1 MNGNVLLVEDE
12 PLMRQLI
19 VDYLHGENITVIEA
33 GNGEEA
39 LLRFAAEPVALV
51 ILDIMMPK
59 LDGYSVCRSIR
70 ERSDVMIIML
80 TARSAEDDKL
90 LGYDLGADDYM
101 TKPFS
106 PKELTAKVKAL
117 LKRAELLAAA
127 SAAASSAGDGS
138 DAGAGVIAL
147 DGLMIKEASH
157 EVKVDGEE
165 LTLSPKEY
173 DLLLYMYR
181 NRNIVLTRDMLL
193 NHVWGFDYFGDART
207 VDTHIKRLRQKL
219 GSKAELICTVRGNGY
234 QFKVKR

>member
-1 MNGNVLLVEDE
+1 
-12 PLMRQLI
+12 MRQLI

-33 GNGEEA
+33 ANGEEA

-117 LKRAELLAAA
+117 LKRVELLAAA
-127 SAAASSAGDGS
+127 ASASTSKAGDGS
-138 DAGAGVIAL
+138 DASLITL
-147 DGLMIKEASH
+147 DGLTIKEASH

-234 QFKVKR
+234 QLKVKR

>member
-12 PLMRQLI
+12 PRMRQLI

-33 GNGEEA
+33 ANGEEA
-39 LLRFAAEPVALV
+39 LRRFAEENVALV

-59 LDGYSVCRSIR
+59 LDGYSVCKSIR
-70 ERSDVMIIML
+70 ERSDVMIVML

-90 LGYDLGADDYM
+90 QGYELGADDYM

-127 SAAASSAGDGS
+127 AALPAGD
-138 DAGAGVIAL
+138 AGMDGVIEL
-147 DGLMIKEASH
+147 DGLAIREASR
-157 EVKVDGEE
+157 EVAVEGEE

-173 DLLLYMYR
+173 DLLIYMYR

-219 GSKAELICTVRGNGY
+219 GGKAELICTVRGNGY

>member
-1 MNGNVLLVEDE
+1 MSGNVLLVEDE

-19 VDYLHGENITVIEA
+19 VDYLHGENIKVIEA
-33 GNGEEA
+33 ANGEEA
-39 LLRFAAEPVALV
+39 LLRFGAESVALV

-127 SAAASSAGDGS
+127 SASTNTDGQ
-138 DAGAGVIAL
+138 DAGVISL
-147 DGLMIKEASH
+147 DGLTIREASH
-157 EVKVDGEE
+157 EVKVEGEE

-181 NRNIVLTRDMLL
+181 NRNIVLSRDMLL

-219 GSKAELICTVRGNGY
+219 GVKSDLICTVRGNGY